1 MSKWAYLG
9 GICWL
14 VSAILV
20 LFQFIGNTM
29 KENYDWKMMSITDV
43 VDSNY
48 LAWIDKIG
56 VDLAQQAAQYIV
68 DMPLYLLLLILG
80 GIFFVFS
87 IFYKGR

>member
-9 GICWL
+9 GFCWL

-29 KENYDWKMMSITDV
+29 KENYDWKMMTLTDA
-43 VDSNY
+43 VDSKY
-48 LAWIDKIG
+48 LAWIDNIG

-87 IFYKGR
+87 VFYKGR

>member
-9 GICWL
+9 GFCWL

-20 LFQFIGNTM
+20 LFQFISNTM
-29 KENYDWKMMSITDV
+29 KENYDWEMMALTDA
-43 VDSNY
+43 VDSKY

-87 IFYKGR
+87 VFYKGR